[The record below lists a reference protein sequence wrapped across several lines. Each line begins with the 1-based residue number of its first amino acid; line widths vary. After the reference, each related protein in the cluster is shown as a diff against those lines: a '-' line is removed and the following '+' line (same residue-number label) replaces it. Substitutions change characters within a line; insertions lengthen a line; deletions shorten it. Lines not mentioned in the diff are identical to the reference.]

1 MQPRFVKICGMKYP
15 ANIREILQLKP
26 DMIGFNFYSL
36 SSRYVT
42 YSLLQE
48 MMNEIPAD
56 IKKVGVFV
64 NESPE
69 NIIKISQLLQLDRV
83 QLHGDESSSFCRE
96 LTSQNISIIKA
107 FGIREDFDFSRI
119 EVFTEHCEMF
129 LFDYSTRKYGGSG
142 ICFDWNL
149 LKNYRLD
156 IPFLL
161 AGGIGIHNIE
171 EALALSF
178 PALSGFDINS
188 SLELSPGSKSKEITE
203 KIIQKIRQ
211 YE

>member
-1 MQPRFVKICGMKYP
+1 MKYP

-36 SSRYVT
+36 SPRYVSCQ
-42 YSLLQE
+42 SLLE
-48 MMNEIPAD
+48 VINEIPAD
-56 IKKVGVFV
+56 IQKVGVFV

-69 NIIKISQLLQLDRV
+69 NIIKISQFLQLNKV
-83 QLHGDESSSFCRE
+83 QLHGEESSSFCRE
-96 LTSQNISIIKA
+96 LTSQNISIIKV
-107 FGIREDFDFSRI
+107 FGIHEDFDFSRI
-119 EVFTEHCEMF
+119 EEFAEHCDMF
-129 LFDYSTRKYGGSG
+129 LFDYSTKKYGGSG
-142 ICFDWNL
+142 NSFDWNL
-149 LKNYRLD
+149 LKNYRFD

-161 AGGIGIHNIE
+161 AGGIGVHNIE

-178 PALSGFDINS
+178 PALSGFDLNS
-188 SLELSPGSKSKEITE
+188 SLELSPGHKSREITE